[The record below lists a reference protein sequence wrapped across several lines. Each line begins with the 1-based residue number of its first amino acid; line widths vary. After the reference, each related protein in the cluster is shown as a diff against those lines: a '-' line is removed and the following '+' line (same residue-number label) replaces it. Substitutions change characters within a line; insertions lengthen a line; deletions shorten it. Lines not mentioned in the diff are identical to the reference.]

1 MYQSRPNHRFQ
12 QGNDPNINNG
22 VPRGAYQQNHIIN
35 TSGNTDLSID
45 SHIKPVIINK
55 DVPVIDGISTI
66 ALPTTS
72 VSVTA
77 GELFPIPNANE
88 SFHPHQ
94 QTYANINAPRNYP
107 AAPSPNTNRYSSGPP
122 HQYIMDASVQNL
134 IGKTKIIK
142 TFQIQIFKCFFF
154 RSFWTISISSILSIY
169 TTCCSSSTMNIIIFQ
184 QNIIK
189 FG

>member
-22 VPRGAYQQNHIIN
+22 VARGTYQQNHIVN
-35 TSGNTDLSID
+35 ASGNPDLSID

-55 DVPVIDGISTI
+55 DLPVIDGISTI
-66 ALPTTS
+66 ALPT
-72 VSVTA
+72 TA

-94 QTYANINAPRNYP
+94 TYANINTPRNYP

-134 IGKTKIIK
+134 IGIDKI
-142 TFQIQIFKCFFF
+142 
-154 RSFWTISISSILSIY
+154 
-169 TTCCSSSTMNIIIFQ
+169 
-184 QNIIK
+184 
-189 FG
+189 